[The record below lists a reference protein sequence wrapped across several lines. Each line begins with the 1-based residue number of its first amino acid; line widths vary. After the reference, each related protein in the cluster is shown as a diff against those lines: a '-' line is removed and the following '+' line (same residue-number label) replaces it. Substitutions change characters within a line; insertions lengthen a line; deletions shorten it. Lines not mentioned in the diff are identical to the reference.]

1 MCCTCKYVRN
11 MPKMIQLRHVPDAL
25 HRKLKA
31 RAANL
36 GLSLSDYLIQE
47 ITPLAE
53 LPTMADWLD
62 HVATREPVELRE
74 PAAVTIRKIRE
85 SR

>member
-1 MCCTCKYVRN
+1 
-11 MPKMIQLRHVPDAL
+11 MPKMIQIRHVPDAL

-53 LPTMADWLD
+53 LPTMGEWLD
-62 HVATREPVELRE
+62 HVATREPVKLRE

-85 SR
+85 GR

>member
-1 MCCTCKYVRN
+1 
-11 MPKMIQLRHVPDAL
+11 MPKMIQIRHVPDAV

-47 ITPLAE
+47 ITELAN
-53 LPTMADWLD
+53 LPTMDDWLD
-62 HVATREPVELRE
+62 RIATREPVILQE
-74 PAAVTIRKIRE
+74 PAAVTIRKMRE

>member
-1 MCCTCKYVRN
+1 
-11 MPKMIQLRHVPDAL
+11 MPKMIQIRHVPDAV

-53 LPTMADWLD
+53 LPTMGGFLD
-62 HVATREPVELRE
+62 RLQQRERVTLRE
-74 PAAVTIRKIRE
+74 PAAVTVRKARE
-85 SR
+85 GR

>member
-1 MCCTCKYVRN
+1 
-11 MPKMIQLRHVPDAL
+11 MPKMIQLRHVPDTV

-36 GLSLSDYLIQE
+36 GLSLSDYLVQE

-53 LPTMADWLD
+53 LPTMGEFLD
-62 HVATREPVELRE
+62 RLQQRERVTLRE
-74 PAAVTIRKIRE
+74 PAAVTVRKARE
-85 SR
+85 GR

>member
-1 MCCTCKYVRN
+1 

-47 ITPLAE
+47 ITPLAK
-53 LPTMADWLD
+53 LPTMGEFLERLQHRD
-62 HVATREPVELRE
+62 PVTLRE
-74 PAAVTIRKIRE
+74 PAAVTIRKARE
-85 SR
+85 GR

>member
-1 MCCTCKYVRN
+1 MS
-11 MPKMIQLRHVPDAL
+11 KMIQLRHVPDAL

-31 RAANL
+31 RAANS
-36 GLSLSDYLIQE
+36 GMSLSDYLIQE

-53 LPTMADWLD
+53 LPTMDEWLD
-62 HVATREPVELRE
+62 RIATREPVAFKE
-74 PAAVTIRKIRE
+74 PVAVTIRKMRD

>member
-1 MCCTCKYVRN
+1 
-11 MPKMIQLRHVPDAL
+11 MPKMIQIRHVPDAV

-53 LPTMADWLD
+53 LPTMGEFLD
-62 HVATREPVELRE
+62 RLRQRERVILHE
-74 PAAVTIRKIRE
+74 PAAVTVRKARE
-85 SR
+85 GK

>member
-1 MCCTCKYVRN
+1 
-11 MPKMIQLRHVPDAL
+11 MPKMIQIRHVPDAV

-53 LPTMADWLD
+53 LPTMGEFLD
-62 HVATREPVELRE
+62 RF
-74 PAAVTIRKIRE
+74 AAA
-85 SR
+85 